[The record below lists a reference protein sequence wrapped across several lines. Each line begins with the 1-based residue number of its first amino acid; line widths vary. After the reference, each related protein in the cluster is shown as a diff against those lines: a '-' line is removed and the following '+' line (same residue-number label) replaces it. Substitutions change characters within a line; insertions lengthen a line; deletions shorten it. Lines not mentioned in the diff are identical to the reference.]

1 MAFVVTIRYPLGRP
15 PSYTTVKSAMAAR
28 RLYLTTNEESTVC
41 LEGSDE
47 PLSMEELDALA
58 EQEAK
63 ELYGG

>member
-1 MAFVVTIRYPLGRP
+1 
-15 PSYTTVKSAMAAR
+15 MAAR